1 MQKIKGNITRKTIK
15 TDLINQLAKNG
26 NTSRYYLDLVED
38 YMHLWDTKNALFKD
52 IQERGVVCTYN
63 NGGGQTGCKQ
73 NDSVPA
79 VLKVNAQMTK
89 ILDSLGI
96 KPSLVLV
103 DDDDEDD
110 IDL

>member
-1 MQKIKGNITRKTIK
+1 MAIPADTISIWLKTTCI
-15 TDLINQLAKNG
+15 
-26 NTSRYYLDLVED
+26 
-38 YMHLWDTKNALFKD
+38 W
-52 IQERGVVCTYN
+52 VVCTYN

>member
-1 MQKIKGNITRKTIK
+1 MAIKKRIINRNTIK

-38 YMHLWDTKNALFKD
+38 YMRLWDTKNSLFDD
-52 IQERGVVCTYN
+52 IKERGVVCTYN

-79 VLKVNAQMTK
+79 VLKVTAQMTK

-103 DDDDEDD
+103 DDDEDDD

>member
-1 MQKIKGNITRKTIK
+1 MSEKKGKITRNTIK
-15 TDLINQLAKNG
+15 SDLINQLAKNG
-26 NTSRYYLDLVED
+26 TTSRYYLDLVED
-38 YMHLWDTKNALFKD
+38 YLNLWDTKNALFDD
-52 IQERGVVCTYN
+52 IKVRGVVCEYN
-63 NGGGQTGCKQ
+63 NGGGQKGCKQ
-73 NDSVPA
+73 NDSVPG

>member
-1 MQKIKGNITRKTIK
+1 MSEKKGKITRNTIK
-15 TDLINQLAKNG
+15 SDLINQLAKNG

-38 YMHLWDTKNALFKD
+38 YMNLWDTKNALFDD
-52 IQERGVVCTYN
+52 IKERGVVCEYN
-63 NGGGQTGCKQ
+63 NGGGQKGCKQ
-73 NDSVPA
+73 NDSVPG